1 MRKAAARYTSAMR
14 LFAFLAQR
22 IARDRRL
29 LAIGLASLLL
39 HLTAIAWLE
48 IDPPRAD
55 GALDRAPL
63 AVRIAQAVP
72 APRRPEPAPVPTPA
86 PDPVVRPA
94 PATEPAPLP
103 SSEPEPIAI
112 PLVAS
117 APAGVIP
124 AALPGQYR
132 VSPAPP
138 ARIGYHVSGA
148 GGDGAASLAWD
159 TDGSSYRIELD
170 GLLGELESEGGLDD
184 GGIAPLR
191 VRERVG
197 AGHASTEF
205 DRVRGVIASN
215 LGARRDQL
223 AGGSQ
228 DRASLLL
235 QLAGMG
241 VANPDQLHGV
251 LEFWI
256 GGAGGAR
263 LERYEVMGMES
274 VDTGIGAQQALRL
287 VRLAPPD
294 APKLELWLAPG
305 QSWLPVQLRLT
316 QPNGDI
322 ATQTLATIE
331 IAASP

>member
-1 MRKAAARYTSAMR
+1 MR

-22 IARDRRL
+22 IAHDWRL

-39 HLTAIAWLE
+39 HLAAIAWLD
-48 IDPPRAD
+48 IPPEQAD
-55 GALDRAPL
+55 GAASREPL
-63 AVRIAQAVP
+63 AVRIAHSVP
-72 APRRPEPAPVPTPA
+72 VPRRPEPAPSPAPVPTPV
-86 PDPVVRPA
+86 PDPLIQPA
-94 PATEPAPLP
+94 PAPEPAPRPEPLP
-103 SSEPEPIAI
+103 SPERAPITI

-117 APAGVIP
+117 EPADVIP

-138 ARIGYHVSGA
+138 ARIGYRVSGA
-148 GGDGAASLAWD
+148 GGDGAASLAWNS
-159 TDGSSYRIELD
+159 DGSSYRIEFD
-170 GLLGELESEGGLDD
+170 GLLGELESDGGLDD

-263 LERYEVMGMES
+263 LERYEVMEMEN
-274 VDTGIGAQQALRL
+274 VDTGIGAQEALRL
-287 VRLAPPD
+287 VRLAPAD
-294 APKLELWLAPG
+294 APKLELWLAPA

-316 QPNGDI
+316 QPNGEI
-322 ATQTLATIE
+322 TTQTLATIE